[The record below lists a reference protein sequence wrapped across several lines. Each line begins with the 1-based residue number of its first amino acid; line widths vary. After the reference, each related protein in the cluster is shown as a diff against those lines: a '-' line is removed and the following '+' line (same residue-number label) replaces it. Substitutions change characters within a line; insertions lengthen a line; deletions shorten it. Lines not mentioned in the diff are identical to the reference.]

1 MLPPFTLK
9 GPLTEP
15 SAGIAAGALGA
26 RIVDLGASLLG
37 DDRAPVKKRKR
48 PAGCKEL
55 LARYQQDQAERGSSA
70 DVARKTAGD
79 LSGKAGKTGKK
90 VFKELK
96 GLFGR

>member
-1 MLPPFTLK
+1 M
-9 GPLTEP
+9 
-15 SAGIAAGALGA
+15 
-26 RIVDLGASLLG
+26 DLGASLLG
-37 DDRAPVKKRKR
+37 DDRAPVKKQKR

-79 LSGKAGKTGKK
+79 LSGKAGKK

-96 GLFGR
+96 GLFRR